1 MLASQQADTTHSQFN
16 TMGSRSML
24 VSENNLVLALLKS
37 HRAHLGLWFVLFCL
51 KQSAYRGYN
60 NFKDK
65 KNGPIL
71 WSQQQTQKS
80 MTNRGSDELFYKY
93 FRLGT
98 VIQKVEFV

>member
-65 KNGPIL
+65 KK
-71 WSQQQTQKS
+71 WSYFVVPT
-80 MTNRGSDELFYKY
+80 TNS
-93 FRLGT
+93 
-98 VIQKVEFV
+98 KVYDK